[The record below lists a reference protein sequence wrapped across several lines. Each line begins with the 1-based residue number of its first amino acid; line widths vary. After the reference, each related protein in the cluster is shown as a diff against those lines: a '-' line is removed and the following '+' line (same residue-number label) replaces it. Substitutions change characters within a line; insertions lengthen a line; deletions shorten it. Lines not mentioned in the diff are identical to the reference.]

1 MTSRRNSTCE
11 LQRYSDVAGSS
22 LLGGGVVLDDKFSQE
37 GQKDNIVGKTT
48 SSRKLWGAQL
58 TREVD
63 LGGGAPLAYPQL
75 RGCSN
80 TDTMVQNSTDY
91 HKEINFGVS

>member
-1 MTSRRNSTCE
+1 M
-11 LQRYSDVAGSS
+11 
-22 LLGGGVVLDDKFSQE
+22 VLDDKFSQE

-63 LGGGAPLAYPQL
+63 LGAAPPSPTLSYVAAAIQTQWYKIV
-75 RGCSN
+75 R
-80 TDTMVQNSTDY
+80 
-91 HKEINFGVS
+91 